1 MDAEHSAK
9 HSDLFDRKPVKVALF
24 VVIPAVIFAL
34 VCAGI
39 RVSQYGIDHTIV
51 VVGQRQLLAGAPAAL
66 RVTLIADDQGF
77 FLPDRITG
85 HLVRGERRHQIYDG
99 DAADAGHAL
108 ALNFRVPRLEPG
120 PAVLELEIRFDERR
134 RIVRADVEIVDTPP
148 AEQLTTP
155 GDTDL
160 AAEPYRL
167 IKDGA
172 RIEALTEDRG
182 APTGLTSVL
191 FLRALRDGK
200 PAAIEIGLGLPAELG
215 GEPERSDRR
224 TDRLG
229 IAAVPIKP
237 FELNAPVRV
246 WDAVP
251 EDRADA
257 GVDGGSPVATEA
269 AHLYPRVVYAGLTAA
284 LHDPI
289 VRKDESIRTTV
300 SQISQGGPLYAEV
313 FQDGR
318 WVLAA
323 SGWLSGTAA
332 EVDIDPPVTGLLRIQ
347 FTTSALAPGN
357 TIAVRHVYV
366 LDEGESLDDGLR
378 AILERVERSA
388 ADRAWAEQVFTMP
401 LERGGFDRRIAAA
414 FALSRLY
421 AGHQLLP
428 RLVSSRQED
437 DAELAEFKASF
448 QRYVMLTI
456 ILVGVGVA
464 LLIAMIA
471 IQAQRRQS
479 RISLMIEADGDGDG
493 DGPEPEFVTDLGA
506 RGARRRVLVQGVIL
520 CLILIGAF
528 ASIALLVDTLTWG
541 G

>member
-1 MDAEHSAK
+1 MDADHSAK
-9 HSDLFDRKPVKVALF
+9 HADLFDRKPVKIALF

-51 VVGQRQLLAGAPAAL
+51 VVGQRQLLANSPAAL

-77 FLPDRITG
+77 FLPDRIIA
-85 HLVRGERRHQIYDG
+85 HLVRGERRHPIFDG
-99 DAADAGHAL
+99 DASDAGYAL
-108 ALNFRVPRLEPG
+108 ALNFRVPKLSPG
-120 PAVLELEIRFDERR
+120 PAVLELEIQFDERR

-148 AEQLTTP
+148 AEELTVP
-155 GDTDL
+155 ADTDL
-160 AAEPYRL
+160 TAEPYRL
-167 IKDGA
+167 TKGGA

-191 FLRALRDGK
+191 FVRALSDGK
-200 PAAIEIGLGLPAELG
+200 PAAIDLGLGLPGELG
-215 GEPERSDRR
+215 AEPERSDRR

-229 IAAVPIKP
+229 IVAMPLKP
-237 FELNAPVRV
+237 FELTAPVRV

-251 EDRADA
+251 EGRADA
-257 GVDGGSPVATEA
+257 GVDGGAAIAEA
-269 AHLYPRVVYAGLTAA
+269 AHLFPRVVYAGLTAA

-289 VRKDESIRTTV
+289 ARKGEAIRTTV

-313 FQDGR
+313 FHDGR

-332 EVDIDPPVTGLLRIQ
+332 EVAIDPPVTGLLRIQ
-347 FTTSALAPGN
+347 FTTSALAPGK

-378 AILERVERSA
+378 AILERVERTA
-388 ADRAWAEQVFTMP
+388 DDRAWAEQVYTMP
-401 LERGGFDRRIAAA
+401 LERGGFDRRVAAA

-456 ILVGVGVA
+456 MLVGVGVA

-471 IQAQRRQS
+471 IQAHRRQA
-479 RISLMIEADGDGDG
+479 RISLMIEADTDGDG
-493 DGPEPEFVTDLGA
+493 DGPEPEFVTDVGA
-506 RGARRRVLVQGVIL
+506 AGARRRVLVQGVIL